1 MEKKVIHINGMSV
14 TGPYSQSIE
23 PRGLIFVSG
32 IGPVK
37 KDDGAIELGDIKN
50 STEIVL
56 SNIEKCVRLK

>member
-1 MEKKVIHINGMSV
+1 MGKKVIDTNGTSV

-23 PRGLIFVSG
+23 PRGLIFISG
-32 IGPVK
+32 FGPVK
-37 KDDGAIELGDIKN
+37 KDDGAIGLGDIKN